1 MDFGLLQGTVEIED
15 SRNFLS
21 VIRRIAEE
29 HRTTIQ
35 VIDTGR
41 IAGMQHIS
49 TAVEKAVNSVRDGR
63 NITKDL
69 GMEILLYASGQRQ
82 IEKALRMGIS
92 EGENEVAFVI
102 VPKNDAAAEAIRVA
116 THIENRKN
124 VDYSSDKREEIMK
137 FFNITEE
144 EVKAVGVGPVAVS
157 RRISVEVGVD
167 PDEKISQ
174 LVCERVVLL
183 DVMK

>member
-1 MDFGLLQGTVEIED
+1 MDFGLVQGTVEIEN

-29 HRTTIQ
+29 HGVVVQ
-35 VIDTGR
+35 AIDACR

-82 IEKALRMGIS
+82 IEKALGMGIS
-92 EGENEVAFVI
+92 DGKNEVAFVI
-102 VPKNDAAAEAIRVA
+102 VPKNDTAAEAIRAA
-116 THIENRKN
+116 THIEDGKN
-124 VDYSSDKREEIMK
+124 IEYSGDKKKEIMK

-144 EVKAVGVGPVAVS
+144 EVKAVGVG
-157 RRISVEVGVD
+157 VD
-167 PDEKISQ
+167 PTEKIPQ

-183 DVMK
+183 DLVK